1 MLNSLKRAIRIAPA
15 LHVTQS
21 VYNARNK
28 SIDYRVDT
36 QIYYIQKMPVSL
48 IRKNHLLKMCNMI
61 DNNTLNTNKIDRSPS
76 P

>member
-21 VYNARNK
+21 VCTARNK
-28 SIDYRVDT
+28 NKDYRADT
-36 QIYYIQKMPVSL
+36 QICYIQKMPVSL
-48 IRKNHLLKMCNMI
+48 IHKNNLLKMCNMI
-61 DNNTLNTNKIDRSPS
+61 DINTLNTDKIDCLPS